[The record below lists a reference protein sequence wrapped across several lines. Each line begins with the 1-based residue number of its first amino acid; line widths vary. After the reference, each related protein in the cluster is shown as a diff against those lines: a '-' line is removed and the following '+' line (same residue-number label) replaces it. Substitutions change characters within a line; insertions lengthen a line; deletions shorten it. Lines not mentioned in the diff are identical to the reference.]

1 MSNKKTTPPLRG
13 TPPKEGNHSPSP
25 KGWQAKPDGVVP
37 RLRFPEFQDAGE
49 WVVKKLDEIAD
60 LYKGNGIS
68 KADIDVQGKVP
79 CIRYGE
85 LYTIYSEVIETVFSK
100 TSNPPSDLFFSR
112 KNDVIIPAS
121 GETKID
127 IAKASCV
134 MADNVALG
142 GDLNIIR
149 SSHNGVFI
157 SYYLNGPK
165 KLAIARIAQGD
176 TVVHLYLSQLQL
188 LEIGLPTADEQ
199 QKIADCL
206 SSIDELI
213 TAQTQKLNTLKTHK
227 KGLMQHLFPAEGE
240 TLPKLRFPEF
250 QDAPE
255 WEENLLGSRVMKVGS
270 GITPRGGDK
279 NYKNNGRPFVRSQNV
294 GWGELLLDD
303 VAYIDEQTHATFPAT
318 EIENGDVLL
327 NITGASIGRC
337 AVADFRIKRGNVNQ
351 HVCIIRLKAEEL
363 TPEFL
368 NQYLLSQYGQKQ
380 IDSFQAGGNRQG
392 LNFAQVRSFVIPHPS
407 QEEQIKVA
415 QFLSSI
421 DDLITAQTQKLATLK
436 THKKALMQQLFPAME
451 EVSS

>member
-1 MSNKKTTPPLRG
+1 MTQAIKRELK
-13 TPPKEGNHSPSP
+13 PK
-25 KGWQAKPDGVVP
+25 
-37 RLRFPEFQDAGE
+37 LRFPEFQDAGE
-49 WVVKKLDEIAD
+49 WPHKKLDEIAS
-60 LYKGNGIS
+60 LYKGKGIS
-68 KADIDVQGKVP
+68 KSDIDVQGKVP

-100 TSNPPSDLFFSR
+100 TSNLPSDLFFSR

-213 TAQTQKLNTLKTHK
+213 TSQTHKIDTLKTHK
-227 KGLMQHLFPAEGE
+227 KGLMQQLFPAEDE

-250 QDAPE
+250 RDSGE
-255 WEENLLGSRVMKVGS
+255 WESTTLDKVVCYDNGKAHENNIVEIGKFIVVNSKFISTDGKV
-270 GITPRGGDK
+270 RK
-279 NYKNNGRPFVRSQNV
+279 NTDV
-294 GWGELLLDD
+294 GLCL
-303 VAYIDEQTHATFPAT
+303 AST
-318 EIENGDVLL
+318 EDVLMVL
-327 NITGASIGRC
+327 SDVPNGKAIAKCYLVDSDNLYT
-337 AVADFRIKRGNVNQ
+337 VNQ
-351 HVCIIRLKAEEL
+351 RICKL
-363 TPEFL
+363 TPNRIIGKMLFYTL
-368 NQYLLSQYGQKQ
+368 NRNPFYLAFDDGVKQTNLRKEDVLGCPILLPSFPEQQK
-380 IDSFQAGGNRQG
+380 IANCF
-392 LNFAQVRSFVIPHPS
+392 
-407 QEEQIKVA
+407 
-415 QFLSSI
+415 SSL

-436 THKKALMQQLFPAME
+436 THKKALMQQLFPAIVE
-451 EVSS
+451 LSS

>member
-1 MSNKKTTPPLRG
+1 MNV
-13 TPPKEGNHSPSP
+13 PK
-25 KGWQAKPDGVVP
+25 
-37 RLRFPEFQDAGE
+37 LRFPEFRDAGE
-49 WVVKKLDEIAD
+49 WSDKKLDEIAS
-60 LYKGNGIS
+60 LYKGKGIS
-68 KADIDVQGKVP
+68 KADIDVRGKVP

-149 SSHNGVFI
+149 SCHNGVFI

-213 TAQTQKLNTLKTHK
+213 IAQTQKLSTLKAHK
-227 KGLMQHLFPAEGE
+227 KGLMQQLFPAEGE
-240 TLPKLRFPEF
+240 TLPKMRFPEF
-250 QDAPE
+250 QDAGE
-255 WEENLLGSRVMKVGS
+255 WENTTL
-270 GITPRGGDK
+270 DK
-279 NYKNNGRPFVRSQNV
+279 AVCY
-294 GWGELLLDD
+294 
-303 VAYIDEQTHATFPAT
+303 
-318 EIENGDVLL
+318 ENGKAHENNIVEIGKFIVVNSKFISTDGKVRKYTDEGLCLASTEDVLMVL
-327 NITGASIGRC
+327 SDVPNGKAIAKC
-337 AVADFRIKRGNVNQ
+337 YLVDFDNLYTVNQ
-351 HVCIIRLKAEEL
+351 RICKL
-363 TPEFL
+363 TPNRIIGKMLFYTL
-368 NQYLLSQYGQKQ
+368 NRNPFYLAFDDGVKQ
-380 IDSFQAGGNRQG
+380 TNLRKEDVLGCPILLPSF
-392 LNFAQVRSFVIPHPS
+392 P
-407 QEEQIKVA
+407 EQHKIA
-415 QFLSSI
+415 DCLSSI
-421 DDLITAQTQKLATLK
+421 DELITTQTQKLDTLK
-436 THKKALMQQLFPAME
+436 THKKALMQQLFPMVE
-451 EVSS
+451 EASS